1 MNWADY
7 AIIGI
12 CLVSMVVSL
21 FRGFIR
27 EVFSLLVWIAAVY
40 AALQAAGPLAMRLE
54 GVIEV
59 PSVRVIIAFVGVFLV
74 VLAVGGLITFL
85 LGKLVDSTGLSG
97 TDRFFGAIF
106 GGLRG
111 LAIVLAAV
119 IIARFTPFVGD
130 PWWQESMLLPEM
142 ERLSTWL
149 VGFFPES
156 IQAYLPETDGQVVKE
171 PVITEADA

>member
-7 AIIGI
+7 TIIGI
-12 CLVSMVVSL
+12 CVVSMVVSL

-40 AALQAAGPLAMRLE
+40 AALQAAGPLAVQLE

-59 PSVRVIIAFVGVFLV
+59 PSVRVIIAFVGVFLL
-74 VLAVGGLITFL
+74 VLVVGGLINYL
-85 LGKLVDSTGLSG
+85 LGRLVDGTGLSG
-97 TDRFFGAIF
+97 TDRLFGALF
-106 GGLRG
+106 GALRG

-119 IIARFTPFVGD
+119 IIAGFTPFVKD
-130 PWWQESMLLPEM
+130 PWWEQSALLPEM
-142 ERLSTWL
+142 ERMATWM

-156 IQAYLPETDGQVVKE
+156 IQQYLPEKVVAE
-171 PVITEADA
+171 PAMTEADA

>member
-7 AIIGI
+7 TIIGI
-12 CLVSMVVSL
+12 CVVSMVVSL

-40 AALQAAGPLAMRLE
+40 AALQAAGPLAVQLE

-74 VLAVGGLITFL
+74 VLAVGGLINYL
-85 LGKLVDSTGLSG
+85 LGRLVDGTGLSG
-97 TDRFFGAIF
+97 TDRLFGVLFGA
-106 GGLRG
+106 LRG

-119 IIARFTPFVGD
+119 IVAGFTPFVSD
-130 PWWQESMLLPEM
+130 PWWRQSLLLPEM
-142 ERLSTWL
+142 ERLAIWL
-149 VGFFPES
+149 VEFFPES
-156 IQAYLPETDGQVVKE
+156 IQAYLPDEVLTE
-171 PVITEADA
+171 NIATEADA

>member
-12 CLVSMVVSL
+12 ILLSMVVSL
-21 FRGFIR
+21 FRGFMR

-40 AALQAAGPLAMRLE
+40 AALQAAGPLAVQLE

-59 PSVRVIIAFVGVFLV
+59 PSVRVIIAFVGIFLV
-74 VLAVGGLITFL
+74 VLAIGGLINYL

-97 TDRFFGAIF
+97 TDRMFGALF
-106 GGLRG
+106 GALRG
-111 LAIVLAAV
+111 LAIVLVAV
-119 IIARFTPFVGD
+119 IIAGFTPFVAD
-130 PWWQESMLLPEM
+130 PWWQQSTLLPEM
-142 ERLSTWL
+142 ERMATWL

-156 IQAYLPETDGQVVKE
+156 IQEYLPDKVVTEQVT
-171 PVITEADA
+171 TEADA

>member
-12 CLVSMVVSL
+12 LVLSMVVSL

-27 EVFSLLVWIAAVY
+27 EAFSLLVWIAAVY
-40 AALQAAGPLAMRLE
+40 AALQAAGPLAVQLE

-59 PSVRVIIAFVGVFLV
+59 PSVRVIIAFVGVFLI

-97 TDRFFGAIF
+97 TDRLFGALF
-106 GGLRG
+106 GALRG
-111 LAIVLAAV
+111 LAIVLVAV
-119 IIARFTPFVGD
+119 IIAAFTPFVKD
-130 PWWQESMLLPEM
+130 PWWQQSMLLPEM
-142 ERLSTWL
+142 ERMAIWL

-156 IQAYLPETDGQVVKE
+156 IQAYLPESMLTENIIK
-171 PVITEADA
+171 EADA

>member
-12 CLVSMVVSL
+12 CVVSVVVSL

-40 AALQAAGPLAMRLE
+40 AALQVAGPLAVQLE
-54 GVIEV
+54 GIIEV

-74 VLAVGGLITFL
+74 VLAVGGLINYL

-97 TDRFFGAIF
+97 TDRLFGALF
-106 GGLRG
+106 GALRG

-119 IIARFTPFVGD
+119 IIAGFTPFVAD
-130 PWWQESMLLPEM
+130 PWWRQSMLLPEV
-142 ERLSTWL
+142 ERMATWL

-156 IQAYLPETDGQVVKE
+156 IQAYLPDQVLNE
-171 PVITEADA
+171 NMTTEADA

>member
-12 CLVSMVVSL
+12 VLVSMVVSL

-27 EVFSLLVWIAAVY
+27 EVFSLLVWVAAVY
-40 AALQAAGPLAMRLE
+40 AALQAAGPLAVRLE

-59 PSVRVIIAFVGVFLV
+59 PSVRVIVAFVGVFLL
-74 VLAVGGLITFL
+74 VLAVGGLVNYL

-97 TDRFFGAIF
+97 TDRLFGALF
-106 GGLRG
+106 GALRG

-119 IIARFTPFVGD
+119 IIAGFTPFVKD
-130 PWWQESMLLPEM
+130 PWWQQSTLLPDM
-142 ERLSTWL
+142 ERMAIWL
-149 VGFFPES
+149 VEFFPES
-156 IQAYLPETDGQVVKE
+156 IQAYLPDQVVTE
-171 PVITEADA
+171 QVTTEADA

>member
-7 AIIGI
+7 AIVGI
-12 CLVSMVVSL
+12 VLVSMVVSL

-40 AALQAAGPLAMRLE
+40 AALQAAGPLALQLE

-74 VLAVGGLITFL
+74 VLAIGGLINYL
-85 LGKLVDSTGLSG
+85 LGKLVDGTGLSG
-97 TDRFFGAIF
+97 TDRLFGAVF
-106 GGLRG
+106 GALRG

-119 IIARFTPFVGD
+119 IVAGFTPFVQD
-130 PWWQESMLLPEM
+130 PWWQQSMLLPEM
-142 ERLSTWL
+142 ERMATWL
-149 VGFFPES
+149 VELFPES
-156 IQAYLPETDGQVVKE
+156 IQAYLPEQVITEEVT
-171 PVITEADA
+171 TEADA

>member
-7 AIIGI
+7 AILGI
-12 CLVSMVVSL
+12 LLVSMVVSL

-40 AALQAAGPLAMRLE
+40 AALQAAGPLAVRLE

-59 PSVRVIIAFVGVFLV
+59 PSVRVIVAFVGVFVL
-74 VLAVGGLITFL
+74 VLAVGGLVNYL
-85 LGKLVDSTGLSG
+85 LGKLVDGTGLTG
-97 TDRFFGAIF
+97 TDRLFGALF
-106 GGLRG
+106 GALRG

-119 IIARFTPFVGD
+119 IIAGFTPFTED
-130 PWWQESMLLPEM
+130 PWWRQSKLLPEM
-142 ERLSTWL
+142 ERMADWL

-156 IQAYLPETDGQVVKE
+156 IQSYLPDQVNTEQVTTE
-171 PVITEADA
+171 TEA